1 MTVEQISGVGTFG
14 FDYDASWWER
24 NDNGDDYNLNMM
36 KEMFDN
42 VMKMFIILT
51 RHELWPTSFQIMEW
65 VQIRLCN
72 NYDISIFLHKK
83 SYDVY

>member
-1 MTVEQISGVGTFG
+1 MLTPPPTQLLCASVNFMTVEQISGVGTFG

-42 VMKMFIILT
+42 VMKMFIILMSWAMT
-51 RHELWPTSFQIMEW
+51 NLLP
-65 VQIRLCN
+65 
-72 NYDISIFLHKK
+72 NYGMSSNSTL
-83 SYDVY
+83 

>member
-1 MTVEQISGVGTFG
+1 MPPPTQLLCASVNFITVEQISGVGTFG

-51 RHELWPTSFQIMEW
+51 SWAMTNLLP
-65 VQIRLCN
+65 
-72 NYDISIFLHKK
+72 NYGMSSNSTL
-83 SYDVY
+83 

>member
-42 VMKMFIILT
+42 VMKMFIILMSWAMT
-51 RHELWPTSFQIMEW
+51 NLLP
-65 VQIRLCN
+65 
-72 NYDISIFLHKK
+72 NYGMSSNSTL
-83 SYDVY
+83 